1 MCIVKIIIEYLI
13 ITAIYNKFI
22 KLTRT
27 FTFVNIDGNV
37 TNVALKDFYSATSEG
52 LICDL

>member
-1 MCIVKIIIEYLI
+1 MFLVKIIIEYLI

-22 KLTRT
+22 RLTIT
-27 FTFVNIDGNV
+27 FTSLNIDGNGIK
-37 TNVALKDFYSATSEG
+37 VALKDFYSATSEG